1 MGWKSVE
8 RNNMCMVSLI
18 DLMWAWLSQ
27 ENYEKCGGVM
37 ISTKTRSQRKLGNT
51 ILVKLELWESVMVII
66 IFGLPLTYAYA
77 TLRQSVAGNS
87 TFRGIVF
94 CNLGTPKQ
102 SFQISSPRGKL
113 RPHIFPHMV
122 TPTMFPVDKKRRSTQ
137 FGGADKCINSF
148 DERMLSH
155 DRWLWFFFWAL
166 TGPYLTL
173 WFGGACGLGVGAF

>member
-1 MGWKSVE
+1 MS
-8 RNNMCMVSLI
+8 RL
-18 DLMWAWLSQ
+18 
-27 ENYEKCGGVM
+27 
-37 ISTKTRSQRKLGNT
+37 LGNT

-77 TLRQSVAGNS
+77 TLWQSVAGNS

-122 TPTMFPVDKKRRSTQ
+122 TPTVFPWDKKWWSTQ
-137 FGGADKCINSF
+137 KSLIHKCINSF
-148 DERMLSH
+148 LAHKLS
-155 DRWLWFFFWAL
+155 
-166 TGPYLTL
+166 YN
-173 WFGGACGLGVGAF
+173 C